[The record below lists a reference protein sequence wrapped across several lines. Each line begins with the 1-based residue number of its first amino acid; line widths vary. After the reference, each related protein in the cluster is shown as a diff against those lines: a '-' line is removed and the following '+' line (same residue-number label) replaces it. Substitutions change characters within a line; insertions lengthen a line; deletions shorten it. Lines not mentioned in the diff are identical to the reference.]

1 MSKKFNQSEPDK
13 EKVFGEDVNEKDF
26 YPPEPPKNRSVE
38 KGEGEEVEEEEVI
51 LTFKENRAY
60 ELHIG
65 RQIYRFIGRES
76 KSVPSSVL
84 VHKDFT
90 ERISKKFVIR
100 EVN

>member
-1 MSKKFNQSEPDK
+1 MNKKFNQSEPDK
-13 EKVFGEDVNEKDF
+13 EKVFGESNNKNDF
-26 YPPEPPKNRSVE
+26 YPPDPPKDKTVE
-38 KGEGEEVEEEEVI
+38 KEGEEKKEVS

-65 RQIYRFIGRES
+65 RQIYRFEGRES
-76 KSVPSSVL
+76 KIVPRSVL